1 MKDPS
6 KNAERP
12 LPSGTVTFLF
22 TDIEGSTDLAQRYP
36 EAMPALLKRHDAIL
50 HEAITQYCG
59 VVFKT
64 IGDAFCAAFASADEA
79 LNATLA
85 AQRAL
90 QHEAWSPAS
99 IKVRMGLNSGAAQ
112 PELEAGRLVDYSG
125 YLTLTLVQRVMSTAF
140 GGQILISNA
149 TAELLHGHLPQEIE
163 LRDMGEHRLKGL
175 LKLERLWQIAAPDLI
190 SEFPALHT
198 LNVVTNNL
206 PAQLTSFIG
215 RAQEIKDIKQALSA
229 ARIVTLTGA
238 GGTGKT
244 RLAYQVATELLDT
257 FPDGVHLIELA
268 PLSDPSLISQS
279 LAAVLGLHT
288 LEGGPVMP
296 VILDYL
302 RDKKTL
308 LILDNC
314 EHLVAASARLADEL
328 LKACQSLKILA
339 SSREALGIAGEST
352 YHVPSLSLPAEKAS
366 LESLQHCEAAQLFID
381 RATAANPQFALTP
394 QNAASIA
401 LVCRHLDGIPLAL
414 ELAAARVKVFS
425 VDQIADRL
433 NDRFRLLTGG
443 SRTALPRQQTLR
455 AAIDWSYDLL
465 QEDERLLLRRLSVFV
480 NGWTFEAA
488 EAVCGDA
495 NVDVLD
501 LLPHLVDKSLV
512 VVEQHGAEDARY
524 GLLETI
530 RQYARGKME
539 AAGENDAQRD
549 RHAAYFKELVILIE
563 PKLYTSTAQ
572 PWVDTLEAEY
582 DNIRAALDWLI
593 DQDVEAAL
601 RIIAALS
608 IFWIGRGYHAEG
620 RSRAEAAVARAE
632 ALPPATGLAA
642 FRRKQLI
649 GQALGSLVSVGMAD
663 GDNAYTELVAEK
675 CAAIARD
682 TGDKALLARALC
694 FAATGR
700 ISAGDTTCVEGW
712 VTEAL
717 SAARDS
723 GNPFAL
729 GMALGLM
736 AEILMILD
744 RDPETVQAY
753 SKESLAILATSDNQ
767 WGQSMMM
774 LSLGAVAKYKGHYV
788 EARTQFTR
796 LEALLSK
803 TSDKHRLNVARSEL
817 AHIDRYEGHTEPA
830 ERLYFETIV
839 EWQKLGHRAAVANQ
853 LECLAFI
860 ANARLQNK
868 RAATMLGAAEILRE
882 TIKMSMTPVEQE
894 EYNQQVGELRTRLD
908 QKVLEA
914 AWNSGRLMSMD
925 QAIAFALDK

>member
-1 MKDPS
+1 MNP
-6 KNAERP
+6 EQRP
-12 LPSGTVTFLF
+12 PSGTVTFLF
-22 TDIEGSTDLAQRYP
+22 TDIESSTDLAQRYP
-36 EAMPALLKRHDAIL
+36 EAMPVMLRRHHAIL

-64 IGDAFCAAFASADEA
+64 IGDAFCAAFPSAGEA

-90 QHEAWSPAS
+90 QQEAWSPAS
-99 IKVRMGLNSGAAQ
+99 IKVRMGLNSGLAQ
-112 PELEAGRLVDYSG
+112 PELEDGRLVDYTG
-125 YLTLTLVQRVMSTAF
+125 YLTLTLVQRVMSAAF

-149 TAELLHGHLPQEIE
+149 TAELLHGHLPREIT

-175 LKLERLWQIAAPDLI
+175 LKLERLWQIDAPGLSSD
-190 SEFPALHT
+190 FPALRT
-198 LNVVTNNL
+198 LTGVPNNL

-215 RAQEIKDIKQALSA
+215 REKEIKDIKQTFSA

-244 RLAYQVATELLDT
+244 RLAFQVGLDLLDT

-268 PLSDPSLISQS
+268 PLSDPNLIAQS

-288 LEGGPVMP
+288 LEGGSVMP
-296 VILDYL
+296 GILDYL
-302 RDKKTL
+302 RDKKL
-308 LILDNC
+308 LLVMDNC
-314 EHLVAASARLADEL
+314 EHLVGASARLADEL
-328 LKACQSLKILA
+328 LKNCPFVKILA
-339 SSREALGIAGEST
+339 SSREALDIAGESI
-352 YHVPSLSLPAEKAS
+352 YHVPSLSLPADEAS
-366 LESLQHCEAAQLFID
+366 LEDIQHSEAARLFID
-381 RATAANPQFALTP
+381 RASAANPHFALTQ
-394 QNAASIA
+394 QNAASLAQI
-401 LVCRHLDGIPLAL
+401 CRHLDGIPLAL
-414 ELAAARVKVFS
+414 ELAAARAKVFS

-465 QEDERLLLRRLSVFV
+465 RENERLLLRQLSVFV

-488 EAVCGDA
+488 EAVCGA
-495 NVDVLD
+495 PEIDVLD

-512 VVEQHGAEDARY
+512 VVEQCGGEDARY
-524 GLLETI
+524 GMLETI
-530 RQYARGKME
+530 RQYAREKLE
-539 AAGENDAQRD
+539 AAGEDGKLQTL
-549 RHAAYFKELVILIE
+549 HANYFKELVISIE
-563 PKLYTSTAQ
+563 PKLYLSTAQ
-572 PWVDTLEAEY
+572 PWVETLEAEY
-582 DNIRAALDWLI
+582 DNIRAALDWLT
-593 DQDVEAAL
+593 DQDVEATL
-601 RIIAALS
+601 SIIAALS
-608 IFWIGRGYHAEG
+608 LFWIGRGYHAEG

-632 ALPPATGLAA
+632 TLTPMTGEAA

-649 GQALGSLVSVGMAD
+649 GHALGSLVSVSMAD

-675 CAAIARD
+675 CAAFARD

-694 FAATGR
+694 FAAIGR

-712 VTEAL
+712 VTDAL

-723 GNPFAL
+723 GNSFAL
-729 GMALGLM
+729 GMALGLQ

-744 RDPETVQAY
+744 RDPETVQTY

-817 AHIDRYEGHTEPA
+817 AHIERYEGHTEPA
-830 ERLYFETIV
+830 ERLYCETIV
-839 EWQKLGHRAAVANQ
+839 EWQKLGHRAAVSNQ

-860 ANARLQNK
+860 ANARLQSE

-894 EYNQQVGELRTRLD
+894 EYDQQVSELRTRLD

-914 AWNSGRLMSMD
+914 DWEKGRRMTMD
-925 QAIAFALDK
+925 QAVAFALDK